1 MATDLTKNEFVEI
14 LLDTEITKPTDINI
28 LHVFYSCKGYKAS
41 ASDAGRMLGYA
52 GKRPA
57 NPLNSWVGRYAKRIA
72 SKHDIDFSI
81 RKNQKYKFWDLFFE
95 GEDDGHSFIW
105 KLRHNLVEALQE
117 TNLTGDYD
125 QSNKIPDEIAD
136 KFPEGAK
143 RLVLMNM
150 YERSPQARKRCIEKH
165 GTKCVICGFDFSV
178 EYGEIGKGFIHVHH
192 LTPVYEMSG
201 KYDVDPATDLV
212 PLCPNCHAMIHK
224 SEKMLSVDE
233 LRQLYREAQGFK
245 Q

>member
-117 TNLTGDYD
+117 TNLAGDFD
-125 QSNKIPDEIAD
+125 QSNEIPDDVAD
-136 KFPEGAK
+136 KSPEGAK
-143 RLVLMNM
+143 RLVSVNV
-150 YERSPQARKRCIEKH
+150 YERSPQARKRCIENH
-165 GTKCVICGFDFSV
+165 GTKCAICGFDFSV

-201 KYDVDPATDLV
+201 EYDVDPVMDLV

-224 SEKMLSVDE
+224 NKSTLSINE
-233 LRQLYREAQGFK
+233 LRQHYIEAQGRK
-245 Q
+245 